1 MANCIYLDQEFLDTL
16 KSIKEL
22 KLKIK
27 KLENKND
34 SIIRQIF
41 KKALPSVI
49 SAHKWA
55 IAAQPDEDPDDN
67 FFSLSLDIIYPITPA
82 PYRAGSQYKNK
93 RVALPRVAAAQ
104 ASRVSVIRNKQKS
117 AKNTSKKCCVAYPRI
132 IKDIQSLS
140 YFSEKYNVYAISYNK
155 CNIQIY
161 YNRLMFSSNNSID
174 DVFSAI
180 KSLKFPLDLARYLKD
195 IEISE
200 EILLKKKKLL
210 KDIAPTILFS
220 M

>member
-1 MANCIYLDQEFLDTL
+1 MTNSIELDKDFLNTL
-16 KSIKEL
+16 KNIKQ
-22 KLKIK
+22 LKIQVR
-27 KLENKND
+27 KLEKKNY
-34 SIIRQIF
+34 SIIRQLF

-55 IAAQPDEDPDDN
+55 IATQPDNDSDDD
-67 FFSLSLDIIYPITPA
+67 FFSLSLDIIPSDEKPGL
-82 PYRAGSQYKNK
+82 YRPGSHYKKNSS
-93 RVALPRVAAAQ
+93 ALPRVVAAQ
-104 ASRVSVIRNKQKS
+104 AANVTNRGPFKARNIKTPSFIS
-117 AKNTSKKCCVAYPRI
+117 APKKI
-132 IKDIQSLS
+132 TDMESLT
-140 YFSEKYNVYAISYNK
+140 YFSERYDVYAINHNK
-155 CNIQIY
+155 CSINIS
-161 YNRLMFSSNNSID
+161 YNRLTFISTSSME
-174 DVFSAI
+174 DVFSAV